1 VEDNGGN
8 SGCGGGPSFCQIS
21 LFFTNRRA
29 IWQHGPDVTKRIGIL
44 TGGGD
49 VPGLNSVIKSVVYR
63 SSEVGWEALGIR
75 RGWQGLTH
83 VDTGRDDGNGFLRP
97 LDRVT
102 TRAIDRT
109 GGTVLHTSRTNPSA
123 MERAALPLSLDDA
136 AAARFEVAEG
146 RYDLTPLVLANLE
159 KLGVNALVAIGGDDT
174 LSYAAR
180 LGREGFPIIAIPKTM
195 DNDVHGTEYCI
206 GFSTAVTRAK
216 ELINR
221 QRTTLGSHERIGVF
235 RIFGRNAGYTAW
247 YAAYVTSARCVIPE
261 APFELEHLVEVLTED
276 RRLNPSGYSFVI
288 ASEGAMWRGGALP
301 EIGEADA
308 FGHRHK
314 ADVGYALAEELK
326 RRTGFETVHSD
337 LTYDLRSGDPDALDQ
352 MVAITFANVAVDLL
366 ADGHTGRMVA
376 IRDGK
381 YSHAPLPERQLGARQ
396 IDVAAMYNRDRFRPR
411 YEAKLGSPLLLGPAV
426 IE

>member
-1 VEDNGGN
+1 M
-8 SGCGGGPSFCQIS
+8 
-21 LFFTNRRA
+21 
-29 IWQHGPDVTKRIGIL
+29 KRIGIL

-63 SSEVGWEALGIR
+63 SSEVGWEAVGIR
-75 RGWQGLTH
+75 RGWKGLTH
-83 VDTGRDDGNGFLRP
+83 VDATRDDGGGYLRP
-97 LDRVT
+97 LDRVS

-109 GGTVLHTSRTNPSA
+109 GGTVLHTSRTNPSSMKA
-123 MERAALPLSLDDA
+123 SSLPEHLEEARRRELATADD
-136 AAARFEVAEG
+136 
-146 RYDLTPLVLANLE
+146 RYDLTPVVLDN
-159 KLGVNALVAIGGDDT
+159 LGVLGIDALVAIGGDDT

-180 LGREGFPIIAIPKTM
+180 LGREGFPVIAIPKTM

-261 APFELEHLVEVLTED
+261 APFDLEELAGVLAED
-276 RRLNPSGYSFVI
+276 WRLNPSNYSFVI
-288 ASEGAMWRGGALP
+288 ASEGAMWEGGRLA

-308 FGHRHK
+308 YGHRHK
-314 ADVGYALAEELK
+314 ADVGESLAMELK
-326 RRTGFETVHSD
+326 RLTGIETVNSD

-366 ADGHTGRMVA
+366 ADGTFGRMVA

-381 YSHAPLPERQLGARQ
+381 YAHAPLPARSLGARQ
-396 IDVAAMYNRDRFRPR
+396 LDVPTMYNDRRFRPR
-411 YEAKLGSPLLLGPAV
+411 YEAKLGTPLLLNPA
-426 IE
+426 ILE

>member
-1 VEDNGGN
+1 MVLD
-8 SGCGGGPSFCQIS
+8 
-21 LFFTNRRA
+21 
-29 IWQHGPDVTKRIGIL
+29 DMKRIAIL

-83 VDTGRDDGNGFLRP
+83 LDLSKPDGGGHLRS
-97 LDRVT
+97 LDRVS

-109 GGTVLHTSRTNPSA
+109 GGTVLHTSRTSPSSMGRSA
-123 MERAALPLSLDDA
+123 LPEHLDPARIAALEVEGG
-136 AAARFEVAEG
+136 RF
-146 RYDLTPLVLANLE
+146 DLTPLVLENLE
-159 KLGVNALVAIGGDDT
+159 RLALDALVVIGGDDT

-180 LGREGFPIIAIPKTM
+180 LGREGYPVVAIPKTM

-206 GFSTAVTRAK
+206 GFSTALTRAK

-261 APFELEHLVEVLTED
+261 VRFDLDALSDLLTDD
-276 RRLNPSGYSFVI
+276 RRLNPSAYAFVI
-288 ASEGAMWRGGALP
+288 ASEGAIWRGGELR
-301 EIGEADA
+301 EVGEADA
-308 FGHRHK
+308 YGHRHK
-314 ADVGYALAEELK
+314 ADVGEALADELH
-326 RRTGFETVHSD
+326 RRTGVETVHSD

-366 ADGHTGRMVA
+366 SDGKFGRMVA
-376 IRDGK
+376 VRDGK
-381 YSHAPLPERQLGARQ
+381 YAHAPLPERSLGARTL
-396 IDVAAMYNRDRFRPR
+396 DVEAMYNTARFRPR

>member
-1 VEDNGGN
+1 M
-8 SGCGGGPSFCQIS
+8 
-21 LFFTNRRA
+21 
-29 IWQHGPDVTKRIGIL
+29 KRIGIL

-63 SSEVGWEALGIR
+63 STEVGWNVLGIR

-83 VDTGRDDGNGFLRP
+83 LPAGAEPDDSWIRL
-97 LDRVT
+97 LDRRS
-102 TRAIDRT
+102 TRTIDRT
-109 GGTVLHTSRTNPSA
+109 GGTVLHTSRTNPA
-123 MERAALPLSLDDA
+123 RMPRRTVPDWLDDGRLAPLSLP
-136 AAARFEVAEG
+136 EEAE
-146 RYDLTPLVLANLE
+146 RYDLTPIVLTNLE
-159 KLGVNALVAIGGDDT
+159 RLGVEALVVIGGDDT

-180 LGREGFPIIAIPKTM
+180 LGREGFPVVAIPKTM
-195 DNDVHGTEYCI
+195 DNDVQGTEYCI

-261 APFELEHLVEVLTED
+261 APFDLEALADILAED
-276 RRLNPSGYSFVI
+276 RTLNPSGYAFVI
-288 ASEGAMWRGGALP
+288 ASEGAVWKGGSIP

-314 ADVGYALAEELK
+314 ADVGETLAEELK
-326 RRTGFETVHSD
+326 RRTGVETVHSD

-366 ADGHTGRMVA
+366 ADGRTGRMVA
-376 IRDGK
+376 VREGK
-381 YSHAPLPERQLGARQ
+381 YAHAPLPQREFGSRRL
-396 IDVAAMYNRDRFRPR
+396 DVPSMYNEKRFRPR

-426 IE
+426 V

>member
-1 VEDNGGN
+1 M
-8 SGCGGGPSFCQIS
+8 
-21 LFFTNRRA
+21 
-29 IWQHGPDVTKRIGIL
+29 KRIGIL

-63 SSEVGWEALGIR
+63 SSEVGWQAIGIR

-83 VDTGRDDGNGFLRP
+83 VDPSREDGAGFLRP
-97 LDRVT
+97 LDRVS

-109 GGTVLHTSRTNPSA
+109 GGTVLHTSRTNPSS
-123 MERAALPLSLDDA
+123 MGLSALPEHLDA
-136 AAARFEVAEG
+136 TRIAGLETEGG
-146 RYDLTPLVLANLE
+146 RYDLTPLVLENLQ
-159 KLGVNALVAIGGDDT
+159 KLGLDALVVIGGDDT

-180 LGREGFPIIAIPKTM
+180 LGREGYPVVAIPKTM

-261 APFELEHLVEVLTED
+261 VPFDLDALSDLLADD

-288 ASEGAMWRGGALP
+288 ASEGAIWRGGELREVGDP
-301 EIGEADA
+301 DA
-308 FGHRHK
+308 YGHRHK
-314 ADVGYALAEELK
+314 ADVGEALADEIH
-326 RRTGFETVHSD
+326 RRTGVETVHSD

-366 ADGHTGRMVA
+366 ADAKFGRMVA
-376 IRDGK
+376 VRDGK
-381 YSHAPLPERQLGARQ
+381 YAHAPLPERSVGARTL
-396 IDVAAMYNRDRFRPR
+396 DVEAMYNSARFRPR

-426 IE
+426 IG